1 MRENIV
7 VKIGRNRGSA
17 IALVICFVGLLTILI
32 ASIIQSTTFQRSAV
46 KKNVGPL
53 QAKLVALSGVHH
65 MLIKAKLMPVELYD
79 AWALA
84 KGRNPL
90 YDFADPTLNPAP
102 PYYLNPG
109 PKFVTNGTVSPDQ
122 TTVTIDPADNFST
135 DAGRGWFTNDVFSG
149 KAWPSISGAAVPNSQ
164 LYLWK
169 FFADVNNKP
178 SIQPALIIASTSGDP
193 FTATYEISTF
203 TLLNQKKVGQGYQDT
218 ISFAV
223 KGTVIDPWGASY
235 TETLTSIVYIT
246 RR

>member
-1 MRENIV
+1 M
-7 VKIGRNRGSA
+7 VKMGCNRGSA

-32 ASIIQSTTFQRSAV
+32 ASIIQSTTYQRAAV

-65 MLIKAKLMPVELYD
+65 MLLKAKLMPVELYD

-90 YDFADPTLNPAP
+90 FDFADPTGPASP
-102 PYYLNPG
+102 PENPG
-109 PKFVTNGTVSPDQ
+109 PKFVTNGTVSTDK
-122 TTVTIDPADNFST
+122 TTITIDPLDDFSN
-135 DAGRGWFTNDVFSG
+135 DAGRNWFTSDVFSG
-149 KAWPSISGAAVPNSQ
+149 KAWPSVGGAAVPNTQ

-169 FFADVNNKP
+169 FFADINNKP
-178 SIQPALIIASTSGDP
+178 TIQPAIIIATASGDP
-193 FTATYEISTF
+193 YTATYEISTF
-203 TLLNQKKVGQGYQDT
+203 TLLNQRKVSKGYQDT

-223 KGTVIDPWGASY
+223 KGTVWDGWGASY
-235 TETLTSIVYIT
+235 TETLTSIVFIT